1 MTAVINIIQNTPV
14 WVFPLIAGVLWLG
27 SLNLRQRML
36 QIRLLFAF
44 PLVML
49 VLSVGNSIGTSAPP
63 ALALADWIG
72 CAAVGAAIGWSLARR
87 PLAIDSAARR
97 ITLSGSM
104 IPLVV
109 SMAILVLRYTFGYL
123 YARYPELVADP
134 LYALALIA
142 GGAIL
147 GGVTFGRYGRLAL
160 WYRRAVNPLAEA
172 GAIRRG

>member
-72 CAAVGAAIGWSLARR
+72 CAAVGAAIGWRLARR

-109 SMAILVLRYTFGYL
+109 SMAIVVLRYTFGYL

-160 WYRRAVNPLAEA
+160 WYRRVVNPLAEV